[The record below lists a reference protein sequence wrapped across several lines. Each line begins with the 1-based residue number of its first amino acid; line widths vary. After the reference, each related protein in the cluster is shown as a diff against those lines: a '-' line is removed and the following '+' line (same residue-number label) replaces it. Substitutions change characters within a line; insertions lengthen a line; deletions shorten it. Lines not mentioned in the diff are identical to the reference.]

1 MKKIFNITTA
11 ISNKLLTIE
20 KNKNF
25 KKWESYMWILC
36 FFVAG
41 YICDEN
47 IFIASVL
54 LVICFMIQI
63 VGCLDETLNS
73 IKGFMSK
80 GIMHWS
86 LVTIFLIIILD
97 DFGKT
102 IVLPYI
108 ISTLTWCFY
117 SLLANNKV
125 ASIVNQIVSAVF
137 AVIVLLKDMILS
149 LIPEKVLNKMLTSG
163 YTVGAEIEAVFNL
176 ICTPIL
182 ITNLIA
188 MTLCLLK
195 GYWIEKY
202 NNNQDTGQKG
212 INVEE
217 EIETIKE
224 NNKQLYKRLDELT
237 ERVAQL
243 EKKLEGKN

>member
-176 ICTPIL
+176 IFTPIL

-188 MTLCLLK
+188 MTLCMLK

-202 NNNQDTGQKG
+202 NDNNDVGADGMDVKHEMEMLKEQNKLMSEK
-212 INVEE
+212 VE
-217 EIETIKE
+217 
-224 NNKQLYKRLDELT
+224 QLT
-237 ERVAQL
+237 EQINQL
-243 EKKLEGKN
+243 MKKIEANN

>member
-1 MKKIFNITTA
+1 MKRIFYITYKIADSVLLIRKSQAFEKWGELCGFILFILSGLIAFVSNNIPY
-11 ISNKLLTIE
+11 
-20 KNKNF
+20 F
-25 KKWESYMWILC
+25 
-36 FFVAG
+36 
-41 YICDEN
+41 
-47 IFIASVL
+47 L
-54 LVICFMIQI
+54 LVICFFIQVI
-63 VGCLDETLNS
+63 DNAPKCLLS
-73 IKGFMSK
+73 ISGFLTS
-80 GIMHWS
+80 GIWYWFVFTV
-86 LVTIFLIIILD
+86 LLIIIFEW
-97 DFGKT
+97 FGGG
-102 IVLPYI
+102 VFSVYL
-108 ISTLTWCFY
+108 ISTITWCFY
-117 SLLANNKV
+117 SLIANNKV
-125 ASIVNQIVSAVF
+125 SSMVNQIVSAVF

-149 LIPEKVLNKMLTSG
+149 LVPDEVLNKTFTDE
-163 YTVGAEIEAVFNL
+163 YTMGRGLEAVFNL

>member
-176 ICTPIL
+176 IFTPIL

-188 MTLCLLK
+188 MTLCMLK

-202 NNNQDTGQKG
+202 NGNNDVGADGMDVKHEMEMLKEQNKLMSEK
-212 INVEE
+212 VE
-217 EIETIKE
+217 
-224 NNKQLYKRLDELT
+224 QLT
-237 ERVAQL
+237 EQMNQL
-243 EKKLEGKN
+243 MKKIEANN